1 MMMMWEWGNG
11 ADSSRV
17 RTSAAGLLESGGERR
32 FGVVLLCLRGLEW
45 NKEKREKKTSR
56 LQHVKAAHVSYMT
69 SVRSLILRW
78 WWQCG
83 DLLLNKFL
91 RFLSLLFVLPFF
103 FFVKGGQ
110 KSGLCYSRVVVLF
123 PPAPQTHTTAK
134 RRCLTSN
141 AIFRKNARSLWV
153 TGARTNGVL
162 WSGKRRSSSV
172 RNTSEPIALE
182 GLCTHKRWMELL
194 RVYFRVQ
201 CMFMCR
207 LNGWNGECGEV

>member
-11 ADSSRV
+11 ADSSWV

-103 FFVKGGQ
+103 FFFLLRGG
-110 KSGLCYSRVVVLF
+110 KRADYATLESWCYSRPLHRPIPRQKGDVWLQMPYLGKMLGRF
-123 PPAPQTHTTAK
+123 EWLGRGRMASCDLG
-134 RRCLTSN
+134 RD
-141 AIFRKNARSLWV
+141 ARAQWG
-153 TGARTNGVL
+153 TP
-162 WSGKRRSSSV
+162 RS
-172 RNTSEPIALE
+172 
-182 GLCTHKRWMELL
+182 
-194 RVYFRVQ
+194 Q
-201 CMFMCR
+201 
-207 LNGWNGECGEV
+207 